1 MITLLRK
8 ILGKDK
14 RLAVGLMS
22 GTSLDG
28 IDAALVEIVGSGNQT
43 KVKLLAFETYL
54 YSEIEKDDIRSLC
67 NPSTSSVDKI
77 CTMNVLLGQKMGAAA
92 LNIIS
97 KAGLVPKDIDFVSS
111 HGQTIYHMPETY
123 STLQIGELAVIAETT
138 GCLTV
143 GDFRPSDMA
152 VGGQGA
158 PLVPFTDALL
168 FQSEEKGRVLL
179 NIGGISNITVL
190 PKGAGL
196 EQVYGFDTGPGNVLI
211 DEMVRLGSNYKLSY
225 DHGGKIAFSGKINQ
239 PFLKHLLDTDPFIGQ
254 PPPKSTGREL
264 YTVGKAKEIL
274 EESVRRG
281 LAFED
286 LVATVT
292 QYTIEAIKVNLQQ
305 YVLPYIAISEII
317 VSGGGV
323 HNAALLRGLN
333 DNSICE
339 VRLAEDLGYPSDA
352 KEAIAFAILGNECIH
367 GNFNNLPKVTGARKK
382 TVMGKIV
389 FSGR

>member
-1 MITLLRK
+1 MITFLTTLV
-8 ILGKDK
+8 GKEK
-14 RLAVGLMS
+14 KLAVGLMS

-28 IDAALVEIVGSGNQT
+28 IDAALVEINGSGKQT
-43 KVKLLAFETYL
+43 KVKLLAFETYP
-54 YSEIEKDDIRSLC
+54 YSETDKNDIRSLC
-67 NPSTSSVDKI
+67 DPGTSSVDKI
-77 CTMNVLLGQKMGAAA
+77 CTMNVRLGQKMGVAA

-97 KAGLVPKDIDFVSS
+97 KGGFSPKDIDFISS
-111 HGQTIYHMPETY
+111 HGQTIYHMPETH

-138 GCLTV
+138 ACLTV
-143 GDFRPSDMA
+143 GDFRPTDMA

-190 PKGAGL
+190 PKGSGMG
-196 EQVYGFDTGPGNVLI
+196 EVYGFDTGPGNVLI
-211 DEMVRLGSNYKLSY
+211 DEIVRLGSNHKLSY
-225 DHGGKIAFSGKINQ
+225 DHGGKIAMSGKINQ
-239 PFLKHLLDTDPFIGQ
+239 PFLEQLLEADPFIGQ

-264 YTVGKAKEIL
+264 YTVRKAKKIL
-274 EESVRRG
+274 KDSVRRR
-281 LAFED
+281 LPFED

-292 QYTIEAIKVNLQQ
+292 QHTVEAIKVNLQQ
-305 YVLPYIAISEII
+305 YVLPYTAISEII

-323 HNAALLRGLN
+323 HNAALLKELKNIG
-333 DNSICE
+333 ICE
-339 VRLAEDLGYPSDA
+339 VREIEDLGYSSDA

-367 GNFNNLPKVTGARKK
+367 GNFNNLPKVTGARRQ

-389 FSGR
+389 FSGK